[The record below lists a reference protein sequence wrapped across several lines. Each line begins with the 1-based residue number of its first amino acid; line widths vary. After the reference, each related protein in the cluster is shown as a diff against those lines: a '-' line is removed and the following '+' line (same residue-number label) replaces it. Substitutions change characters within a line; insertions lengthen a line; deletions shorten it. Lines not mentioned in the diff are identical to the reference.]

1 MENILMNSFLR
12 HQIYCFLLCNVYIVT
27 FTSDTPDKKD
37 ISKLLQLAN
46 QKYCFLD
53 APSQLLYKNIQNI
66 PDPKIFNYKDGDMFD
81 KKDYNQEK
89 QQNIGNG
96 VNNKIFFNFDTGDF
110 EQRKKYR

>member
-1 MENILMNSFLR
+1 MNSFLR

-53 APSQLLYKNIQNI
+53 ASSQSLYKNIKNI
-66 PDPKIFNYKDGDMFD
+66 PDSKIFSYKGNMFD
-81 KKDYNQEK
+81 NKNDDNQK

-110 EQRKKYR
+110 EQRKK